1 MASIKFHRSDQCT
14 RGQVKL
20 RTLPAKTYAIFV
32 FVGGLPLIAVAGL
45 HGSNGTFSA
54 VELNV
59 KEGGTVDE
67 DCDACRA
74 GYRNAYPKI
83 ASNRID
89 VVETAIK
96 ISVEDT
102 GFRFREGV
110 KCWDLISDGGVP
122 TPVGSTSQFGIQGLL
137 EPVECFHRLLCV
149 LLGQQG

>member
-32 FVGGLPLIAVAGL
+32 FVGGLPLIAVAGF

-59 KEGGTVDE
+59 KDDRGTVDD

-122 TPVGSTSQFGIQGLL
+122 TPVGSTSQFAIQGLR
-137 EPVECFHRLLCV
+137 EPVECFHRFCV
-149 LLGQQG
+149 FLGQQG